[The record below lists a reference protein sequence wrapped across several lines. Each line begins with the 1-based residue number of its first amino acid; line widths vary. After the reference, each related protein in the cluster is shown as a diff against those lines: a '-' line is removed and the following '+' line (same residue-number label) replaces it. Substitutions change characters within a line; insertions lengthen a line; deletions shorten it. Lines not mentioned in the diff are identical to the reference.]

1 MKEKISKILENP
13 WCAYTIAA
21 CSAVLL
27 FVFLTHLGALDKFW
41 GYVSPVTWGIIFA
54 YLINPLVNYFER
66 KPLGKMKKEK
76 PRHII
81 SVVLALIVVLIVIA
95 LLLVTLI
102 PSIVKSVTGII
113 ENIETYGTVLQ
124 GYLEKIS
131 ALAREY
137 HIDLTNITQAG
148 EKIIG
153 RLVEYVTK
161 NADTIAITFY
171 SVGISLV
178 NIAMGVVIAIYFL
191 LDKDNII
198 GGINR
203 IRKLVL
209 KDSTYKSHN
218 EFWDRCHTILSRFLI
233 FDIIDGIIIA
243 LINTICMFVFN
254 MENIVLVSV
263 VVGVTNLFPTF
274 GPIVGGI
281 VGAMILILTS
291 PIDAL
296 IFLIF
301 TTLIQTLDAS
311 VLKPKLF
318 GGGFGVPA
326 VWIFIA
332 IVVGGKMF
340 GIIGILMAVPV
351 AAIFTYILNEIIIPR
366 LERHKKAMKG

>member
-1 MKEKISKILENP
+1 MKEKISKILEKP

-198 GGINR
+198 RGINR

>member
-1 MKEKISKILENP
+1 MKEKISRILEKP
-13 WCAYTIAA
+13 WCAYTVAA
-21 CSAVLL
+21 CTAVLL
-27 FVFLTHLGALDKFW
+27 FVGLTHLGALNKFW

-66 KPLGKMKKEK
+66 KPLRKMKKEK
-76 PRHII
+76 PRHVI
-81 SVVLALIVVLIVIA
+81 SVVLALIVVLVIIA

-137 HIDLTNITQAG
+137 QIDLTNITQAG
-148 EKIIG
+148 EEIIG
-153 RLVEYVTK
+153 NLVEYVTK
-161 NADTIAITFY
+161 NADTIAVTFY

-178 NIAMGVVIAIYFL
+178 NIGMGVVIAIYFL

-209 KDSTYKSHN
+209 KDSTYKNHN

-243 LINTICMFVFN
+243 MINTICMFVFN

-301 TTLIQTLDAS
+301 TTLIQLLDAS

-318 GGGFGVPA
+318 GGSFGVPA

-340 GIIGILMAVPV
+340 GIVGILMAVPV

-366 LERHKKAMKG
+366 LEKHKKAMKG

>member
-1 MKEKISKILENP
+1 
-13 WCAYTIAA
+13 
-21 CSAVLL
+21 
-27 FVFLTHLGALDKFW
+27 
-41 GYVSPVTWGIIFA
+41 
-54 YLINPLVNYFER
+54 
-66 KPLGKMKKEK
+66 MKKEK

>member
-1 MKEKISKILENP
+1 MKEKISRILEKP
-13 WCAYTIAA
+13 WCAYTVAA
-21 CSAVLL
+21 CTAVLL
-27 FVFLTHLGALDKFW
+27 FVGLTHLGALNKFW

-66 KPLGKMKKEK
+66 KPLRKMKKEK
-76 PRHII
+76 PRHVI
-81 SVVLALIVVLIVIA
+81 SVVLALIVVLVIIA

-137 HIDLTNITQAG
+137 QIDLTNITQAG
-148 EKIIG
+148 EEIIG
-153 RLVEYVTK
+153 NLVEYVTK
-161 NADTIAITFY
+161 NADTIAVTFY

-178 NIAMGVVIAIYFL
+178 NIGMGVVIAIYFL

-209 KDSTYKSHN
+209 KDSTYKNHN

-243 LINTICMFVFN
+243 MINTICMFVFN

-301 TTLIQTLDAS
+301 TTLIQLLDAS

-340 GIIGILMAVPV
+340 GIVGILMAVPV